1 MDRTL
6 LKLRSYLNAII
17 LDGLRRKPF
26 SIKRQRSVLLTSK
39 HLRAFYPVYKKSTEG
54 LLDAIDLLV
63 NEVEKKIDE
72 RFNRAALILLS
83 RSVQHFE
90 SVIILTENGLY
101 GDAISILRSILSD
114 MLMMN
119 YLHLHPELIEL
130 FLKEN
135 TSDYRKS
142 KKFRE
147 SFAESTMIEDLQKY
161 GSVLSK
167 ETFSKLSKASHASS
181 WGVQFYSTESNDGKK
196 QNLKYGPGFET
207 KKALM
212 LLSMILS
219 GPWDFLNI
227 LLHHR
232 RRDGLNVESDGW
244 REIQEIVD
252 ELDNPIR
259 QLSSKGKKILL
270 NWKLKKT

>member
-6 LKLRSYLNAII
+6 LKLKSYLNAII
-17 LDGLRRKPF
+17 LGELRRKPF
-26 SIKRQRSVLLTSK
+26 SVKRQRSILLTNK
-39 HLRAFYPVYKKSTEG
+39 HLKAFYPVYKKSTEG

-63 NEVEKKIDE
+63 NEVEEKIDE

-101 GDAISILRSILSD
+101 GDAISVLRNILSD

-130 FLKEN
+130 FLKES
-135 TSDYRKS
+135 TSDYHKS
-142 KKFRE
+142 KEFRKA
-147 SFAESTMIEDLQKY
+147 FIESTMIEELQRY

-181 WGVQFYSTESNDGKK
+181 WGVQFYSTKSKRGKQ
-196 QNLKYGPGFET
+196 QNLKYGPGFEA

-227 LLHHR
+227 ILHHR
-232 RRDGLNVESDGW
+232 RSDGLDVESDAW
-244 REIQEIVD
+244 RKIQKVVD
-252 ELDNPIR
+252 ELDNQIR
-259 QLSSKGKKILL
+259 RLSSKGIKILL
-270 NWKLKKT
+270 NWKYL